1 MDQKT
6 HVIHFLRA
14 SQRSVQ
20 VSGDMLSGDVV
31 SWTQNR
37 YLRRDERT
45 NYHHIS
51 HQSTFS
57 LALLLQ

>member
-1 MDQKT
+1 MLFT
-6 HVIHFLRA
+6 SCGLVSGVFRF
-14 SQRSVQ
+14 
-20 VSGDMLSGDVV
+20 SGDMLSGDSV
-31 SWTQNR
+31 SWIQNR

-45 NYHHIS
+45 NYYHLS

>member
-1 MDQKT
+1 MLFT
-6 HVIHFLRA
+6 SCGLVSGVFRF
-14 SQRSVQ
+14 
-20 VSGDMLSGDVV
+20 SGDMLSSDVV
-31 SWTQNR
+31 SWIQIR

-45 NYHHIS
+45 NYHHLS